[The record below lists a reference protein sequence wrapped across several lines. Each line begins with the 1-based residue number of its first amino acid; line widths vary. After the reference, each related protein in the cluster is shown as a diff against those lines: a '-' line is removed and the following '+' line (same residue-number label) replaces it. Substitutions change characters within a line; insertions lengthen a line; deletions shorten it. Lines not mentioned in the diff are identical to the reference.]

1 VDASA
6 SKETVYGAD
15 RNYNTTA
22 AHMSG
27 ERSTDTPSSVAA
39 VVLNWN
45 GGERLLKTLS
55 ALYTSEHP
63 LSEIILV
70 DNGSIDGSV
79 EAVQKQ
85 FPLVKILPQKTNLG
99 ASEGRNVGIRHALAS
114 GVKYVFNIDNDIEV
128 HPKTIGELI
137 RIAEQRSD
145 VGIVGTMMYFKH
157 DPTLIQNVGAQI
169 AFRQNVHLPIGWLQR
184 DRGQFIEPIEVDM
197 VGSGA
202 MLTRSEVFQ
211 QAGYFDA
218 GYLGCQLDDTD
229 FCMKVRRAGWK
240 ILCNPRAKIAHDF
253 YFNHRYSY
261 RRKYLESHNAV
272 LFLRK
277 YGRSTDWAKY
287 LFFALGGLPYAFGRE
302 MFQGNLGGVLGKAQG
317 LFDALLKREQRAM
330 QVFLSRD

>member
-1 VDASA
+1 MACNKNHKHA
-6 SKETVYGAD
+6 
-15 RNYNTTA
+15 A
-22 AHMSG
+22 AHTG
-27 ERSTDTPSSVAA
+27 GKPPADVTSSVAA

-45 GGERLLKTLS
+45 GAERVLKTLS
-55 ALYTSEHP
+55 ALYKSEYP
-63 LSEIILV
+63 LSDIFMV
-70 DNGSIDGSV
+70 DNGSIDGSL
-79 EAVQKQ
+79 EAVQKK
-85 FPLVKILPQKTNLG
+85 FPTVKILPQKNNLG

-128 HPKTIGELI
+128 QPETIGELI

-145 VGIVGTMMYFKH
+145 VGIVGTMMYFKD
-157 DPTLIQNVGAQI
+157 DPSLIQNVGAQI
-169 AFRQNVHLPIGWLQR
+169 SFRQNVHLPIGWLQY

-202 MLTRSEVFQ
+202 MLTRREVFE

-229 FCMKVRRAGWK
+229 FCMKVHRAGWK
-240 ILCNPRAKIAHDF
+240 IICNPGAKILHDF
-253 YFNHRYSY
+253 YFNHRYTY

-277 YGRSTDWAKY
+277 YGRFTDWAKY
-287 LFFALGGLPYAFGRE
+287 LFFAIGGLLYAFIRE
-302 MFQGNLGGVLGKAQG
+302 SFQGNLGGVFGKAQG
-317 LFDALLKREQRAM
+317 LLDALLGREHRAV

>member
-1 VDASA
+1 MTNQD
-6 SKETVYGAD
+6 Y
-15 RNYNTTA
+15 
-22 AHMSG
+22 
-27 ERSTDTPSSVAA
+27 RSTPTDTGGKCSAGVTPSVAA

-45 GGERLLKTLS
+45 GHDRLLETLL
-55 ALYTSEHP
+55 ALYESEHP
-63 LSEIILV
+63 LNDVFLV

-79 EAVQKQ
+79 EAVQKK
-85 FPLVKILPQKTNLG
+85 FPRVKILPQTTNLG
-99 ASEGRNVGIRHALAS
+99 ASEGRNVGIRRALAS

-128 HPKTIGELI
+128 QPKTIGELI

-145 VGIVGTMMYFKH
+145 VGIVGTMMYFKN
-157 DPTLIQNVGAQI
+157 DPSLIQNVGAQI
-169 AFRQNVHLPIGWLQR
+169 IFRQNVHLPIGWLQR

-202 MLTRSEVFQ
+202 MLTRKEVFE

-229 FCMKVRRAGWK
+229 FCMKVHRAGWK
-240 ILCNPRAKIAHDF
+240 IVCNPRAKIFHDF

-277 YGRSTDWAKY
+277 YGRSIDWAKY
-287 LFFALGGLPYAFGRE
+287 LFFAIGGLPYAFIRE
-302 MFQGNLGGVLGKAQG
+302 IFQGNLGGVFGKAQG
-317 LFDALLKREQRAM
+317 LLDALSGREHRAV